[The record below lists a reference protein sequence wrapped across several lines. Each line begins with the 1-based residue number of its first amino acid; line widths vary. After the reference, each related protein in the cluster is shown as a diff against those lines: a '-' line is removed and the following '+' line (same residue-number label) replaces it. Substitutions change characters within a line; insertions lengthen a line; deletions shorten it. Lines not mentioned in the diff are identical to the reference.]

1 MFQRS
6 VTSALSIA
14 LAATLF
20 VVGCSSL
27 PTSPTTT
34 RDGAA
39 PSSFGFDPPQP
50 EPTSDPAPALIT
62 SVSQSVFVRAR
73 IGGVVK
79 AGDFSVII
87 PPLALKGDAIVT
99 VRQPD
104 PSKPEVQ
111 LSVTPETRNGF
122 LLPVVLVADCSE
134 HLDRSLLAVSYISWW
149 DPAKDA
155 WVRVPQCS
163 VSVLGETVQAPL
175 WHFSNYRVERDGRAG
190 W

>member
-1 MFQRS
+1 MFKRS

-14 LAATLF
+14 LAAALF
-20 VVGCSSL
+20 VAGCSSL
-27 PTSPTTT
+27 PTSPTN

-39 PSSFGFDPPQP
+39 PSTLGFDPPEP
-50 EPTSDPAPALIT
+50 EPASEPAPAPANPVT
-62 SVSQSVFVRAR
+62 KSVFVRAR
-73 IGGVVK
+73 LGGVVK
-79 AGDFSVII
+79 AGDFSVVI

-99 VRQPD
+99 VRQAD

-111 LSVTPETRNGF
+111 LSVTPESRNGF
-122 LLPVVLVADCSE
+122 LLPVVLVADCSS
-134 HLDRSLLAVSYISWW
+134 HLDNSLLAVSYLSWW

-155 WVRVPQCS
+155 WVPVQQSS
-163 VSVLGETVQAPL
+163 VSVLGQTVQAPL